1 MQSALTSA
9 HELMRKGRKMA
20 VLKADAD
27 ALENQ
32 GLLHQQIA
40 QFYRD
45 AAGQMKQHG
54 ENVASEFQQW
64 KSTYGD
70 QYRDNWLHPSVGD
83 LLAEADK
90 HDFWY
95 TFFTDLAQ
103 NIRTAEL
110 QLTGSGTPS
119 GGHGHVQ

>member
-1 MQSALTSA
+1 MT
-9 HELMRKGRKMA
+9 

-27 ALENQ
+27 ALDAQ
-32 GLLHQQIA
+32 GSLHQQIA

-54 ENVASEFQQW
+54 ENVASTFDQW
-64 KSTYGD
+64 KTTYGD
-70 QYRDNWLHPSVGD
+70 QYRNNWLHPSVND

-95 TFFTDLAQ
+95 NYFTNLAAA
-103 NIRTAEL
+103 IRKAEA
-110 QLTGSGTPS
+110 QLSGNGSP
-119 GGHGHVQ
+119 GHGPGRIQ